1 MTATNPTERRGK
13 NDMKQED
20 VLRRAHEALAA
31 HLPADRPVEILE
43 AGGGSF
49 THVRTP
55 RAGRITVLDISP
67 EQLERNDYADEKILG
82 NLEDPGVLK
91 ADYDLV
97 VCFDVLEH
105 LERPDKAFANMV
117 AALRPG
123 GLLVVGCPDLFSTKG
138 LLTKF
143 TPHGFHVWYYRTIR
157 GDENA
162 GRPGYAPFP
171 THLRLGMGFEAL
183 KRAAQAAGLEI
194 VFARRYVG
202 PAVEEL
208 KARKPL
214 LHALYALP
222 ALIARI
228 ATAGRIELA
237 DTDWLMVLRRPPGR
251 DARIL
256 PQASEAAAARR

>member
-1 MTATNPTERRGK
+1 
-13 NDMKQED
+13 MKQED

-31 HLPADRPVEILE
+31 HLPTGRPVEILE

-49 THVRTP
+49 SHVRTP
-55 RAGRITVLDISP
+55 REGRITVLDISP

-82 NLEDPGVLK
+82 DLEDPGVLK
-91 ADYDLV
+91 AEYDLV

-105 LERPDKAFANMV
+105 LDRPDKAFGNMA
-117 AALRPG
+117 AALKPG
-123 GLLVVGCPDLFSTKG
+123 GLLVIGCPDLFSTKG

-171 THLRLGMGFEAL
+171 THLRRTMGFETL
-183 KRAAQAAGLEI
+183 KRAAETAGLEI

-202 PAVEEL
+202 PAAEEL
-208 KARKPL
+208 KARRPL

-222 ALIARI
+222 ARIARI
-228 ATAGRIELA
+228 ATAGRIELGE
-237 DTDWLMVLRRPPGR
+237 TDWVMVLRRPPAR
-251 DARIL
+251 DARTL
-256 PQASEAAAARR
+256 PVAAEAGAAED